1 MAFDWPFLCISCAIR
16 RINVIGIGEIPWD
29 LLSSGKQLGGAPANF
44 AYHARALGARSSVIS
59 RVGQDALGRE
69 ILQRLQSLGLPTADI
84 QVDPSAPTGTVSVAL
99 SADGQPRF
107 TIHED
112 VAWDRLALDNSALA
126 AAAEADAVF
135 IPGFPPLKSRI

>member
-1 MAFDWPFLCISCAIR
+1 
-16 RINVIGIGEIPWD
+16 
-29 LLSSGKQLGGAPANF
+29 
-44 AYHARALGARSSVIS
+44 LGARSSVIS